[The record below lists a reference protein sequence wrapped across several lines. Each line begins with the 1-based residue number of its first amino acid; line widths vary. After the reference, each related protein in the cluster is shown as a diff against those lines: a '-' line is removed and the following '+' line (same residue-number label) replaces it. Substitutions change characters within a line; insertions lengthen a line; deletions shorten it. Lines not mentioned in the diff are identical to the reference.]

1 MGTSPPRCSRVEEHH
16 PRERASHRDEEEGEE
31 ESNDLYDAGDPEEK
45 TKRRAFWC
53 SSDELLCPTKRKRE
67 NLVRGDP
74 QSILLSK
81 KKKKKTKIIMFFH
94 VRREKNV
101 ILEPRHFGARMK
113 DVIMEKIKLE
123 MEGTCS
129 GRYGFIVCITHI
141 ENVSEG
147 VITDDGTARAKFEV
161 EYDCVAYRPF
171 KNEVLDAVVTQVNK
185 FGFFAEA
192 GPLQLFVSNS
202 LVPDDVKYV
211 TDKNCYK
218 SDDGQITIVVDCEV
232 RVKIVGMRID
242 ANDIFCIATIKE
254 DYLGL
259 IGYAEGDAASG
270 AV

>member
-1 MGTSPPRCSRVEEHH
+1 MGHEFQRRWDAGLSVSTDVSGLGVRLSAPR
-16 PRERASHRDEEEGEE
+16 REREREKEKSKGTLAGGE
-31 ESNDLYDAGDPEEK
+31 N
-45 TKRRAFWC
+45 W
-53 SSDELLCPTKRKRE
+53 SDR
-67 NLVRGDP
+67 
-74 QSILLSK
+74 
-81 KKKKKTKIIMFFH
+81 MFFH

-101 ILEPRHFGARMK
+101 VLEPRHFGARMK

-147 VITDDGTARAKFEV
+147 IITDDGTARAKFAV

-211 TDKNCYK
+211 TDENCYK
-218 SDDGQITIVVDCEV
+218 SDDGQITIGVDCEV

-259 IGYAEGDAASG
+259 IGYAEGDAAVG

>member
-1 MGTSPPRCSRVEEHH
+1 MDIFCDFSPLSRSICLSRDIIILSSLTRCHTLFLSLCISPFVE
-16 PRERASHRDEEEGEE
+16 
-31 ESNDLYDAGDPEEK
+31 
-45 TKRRAFWC
+45 
-53 SSDELLCPTKRKRE
+53 
-67 NLVRGDP
+67 
-74 QSILLSK
+74 QQQQ
-81 KKKKKTKIIMFFH
+81 
-94 VRREKNV
+94 
-101 ILEPRHFGARMK
+101 
-113 DVIMEKIKLE
+113 

-147 VITDDGTARAKFEV
+147 IITDDGTARAKFAV

-211 TDKNCYK
+211 TDENCYK
-218 SDDGQITIVVDCEV
+218 SDDGQITIGVDCEV

-259 IGYAEGDAASG
+259 IGYAEGDAAVG

>member
-1 MGTSPPRCSRVEEHH
+1 
-16 PRERASHRDEEEGEE
+16 
-31 ESNDLYDAGDPEEK
+31 
-45 TKRRAFWC
+45 
-53 SSDELLCPTKRKRE
+53 
-67 NLVRGDP
+67 
-74 QSILLSK
+74 
-81 KKKKKTKIIMFFH
+81 
-94 VRREKNV
+94 
-101 ILEPRHFGARMK
+101 
-113 DVIMEKIKLE
+113 

-141 ENVSEG
+141 ENVPEG
-147 VITDDGTARAKFEV
+147 IITDDGTARAKFEV

-211 TDKNCYK
+211 TDENCYK
-218 SDDGQITIVVDCEV
+218 SDDGQITIGVDCEV

-259 IGYAEGDAASG
+259 IGYAEGDAAAG

>member
-1 MGTSPPRCSRVEEHH
+1 MFGTVRIYRLHH
-16 PRERASHRDEEEGEE
+16 AHRDRSTFRKG
-31 ESNDLYDAGDPEEK
+31 
-45 TKRRAFWC
+45 
-53 SSDELLCPTKRKRE
+53 SSRTTALR
-67 NLVRGDP
+67 NGLV
-74 QSILLSK
+74 S
-81 KKKKKTKIIMFFH
+81 
-94 VRREKNV
+94 
-101 ILEPRHFGARMK
+101 
-113 DVIMEKIKLE
+113 
-123 MEGTCS
+123 
-129 GRYGFIVCITHI
+129 
-141 ENVSEG
+141 
-147 VITDDGTARAKFEV
+147 AKFAV

-211 TDKNCYK
+211 TDENCYK
-218 SDDGQITIVVDCEV
+218 SDDGQITIGVDCEV

-259 IGYAEGDAASG
+259 IGYAEGDAAVG